1 MSDIYCYRRSNVIPV
16 PVSYG
21 SPPIW
26 RLPNGDTFQN
36 GGDPYGGRQ
45 IFAMHANCYSLLVQ
59 FSHPQP
65 IPVTRLLEACRSC
78 VVLLRNPRVLSWGPG
93 HDYGGIMRLRNGYP
107 WGEMDDYAGLMGYV
121 QTPYHNTWSIPEI
134 IARLQPSRR
143 KKEGSK
149 QTGQSM
155 RKRPKRRSRQT
166 GQSMRKRLKRP
177 PAKLTTVGNRNM
189 VSNFISHNSLLKF

>member
-1 MSDIYCYRRSNVIPV
+1 M
-16 PVSYG
+16 
-21 SPPIW
+21 
-26 RLPNGDTFQN
+26 DT
-36 GGDPYGGRQ
+36 
-45 IFAMHANCYSLLVQ
+45 L
-59 FSHPQP
+59 
-65 IPVTRLLEACRSC
+65 
-78 VVLLRNPRVLSWGPG
+78 
-93 HDYGGIMRLRNGYP
+93 

-134 IARLQPSRR
+134 IARLQRSRR

-189 VSNFISHNSLLKF
+189 VSNYFTQFPLEILELILANTPTDEVKSLGRTSKGLNMIIPSRLGQYFWVSRFQDPFEYGCVFEAQTHKAELDWKVLYFSITKA